1 MFVMEIVEGKDHP
14 PQVVPRYSELGKT
27 TGLMMR
33 MLQNYFST
41 GWYVILDSGFCD
53 LKALIQLKKVGMFA
67 CAVIKK
73 RWYWPAFVP
82 GETINREFNNMELKV
97 GDSLV
102 ITGKLD
108 GKEYFCWALKEP
120 SPVIMKM
127 MATGGPLLA
136 NDSCK
141 EQKRKWIEG
150 GFNSRARTTGITSTV
165 TPSTTTT
172 TCVMLSLRLSIP
184 LPRLVGRCVC
194 SPLYSR

>member
-1 MFVMEIVEGKDHP
+1 M
-14 PQVVPRYSELGKT
+14 
-27 TGLMMR
+27 
-33 MLQNYFST
+33 
-41 GWYVILDSGFCD
+41 
-53 LKALIQLKKVGMFA
+53 
-67 CAVIKK
+67 IKK
-73 RWYWPAFVP
+73 RRYWPAFVP
-82 GETINREFNNMELKV
+82 DEAINREFDNLELKA
-97 GDSLV
+97 GDLLA
-102 ITGKLD
+102 ITRKLD
-108 GKEYFCWALKEP
+108 GEEYLFWALKEP
-120 SPVIMKM
+120 SYIMKM

-150 GFNSRARTTGITSTV
+150 GVETAGTFQFPCPYDWHYKYCHV